1 MLGHLVR
8 VAQPALLVV
17 TTVHGAVRDHAHL
30 ERCEHLFGDVA
41 RRADDDVGHMAAGE
55 HLGRVRARVRI
66 RVRDG
71 VRARGGVKAR
81 DGLG

>member
-1 MLGHLVR
+1 LELGLG
-8 VAQPALLVV
+8 L
-17 TTVHGAVRDHAHL
+17 GSGHL

-41 RRADDDVGHMAAGE
+41 RRADDDVGHVATGE
-55 HLGRVRARVRI
+55 HLGRVRARVRARVRI

-71 VRARGGVKAR
+71 VRARDGVKAR

>member
-1 MLGHLVR
+1 MLGHLVG

-41 RRADDDVGHMAAGE
+41 RRADDDVGHMATGE
-55 HLGRVRARVRI
+55 HLGRLRASVRD

-71 VRARGGVKAR
+71 VRARNGVKAR